1 MLAEQ
6 AGTME
11 AQLSELRQEFMAAG
25 EGRDVALKTVAG
37 LEEQNTRLLDQVSAL
52 ESRCA
57 SMASQIA
64 TQRGELTKYEERAL
78 RWRDFAAAH
87 LVKVVHE
94 WLLDVAVRLLYNWQL
109 GATCD
114 ALNKESRNEADR
126 ARRQALTTMLG
137 VWKRWFRRVIGA
149 LVKVWQV
156 RTLQASH
163 VGASFHAAA
172 LLLNSVL
179 VDIKRDGLRAVFQ
192 MLESSWLHHG
202 DYNRRLSTLI
212 RVLKPLVRSWMLRR
226 RMRVLVGMARTS
238 KCKDLSRLQTR
249 IHVVREIINTEDR
262 YVKTLHEMLVLFL
275 LPVRDMIFRSDLTPI
290 CLISDAY
297 VR

>member
-1 MLAEQ
+1 
-6 AGTME
+6 
-11 AQLSELRQEFMAAG
+11 
-25 EGRDVALKTVAG
+25 
-37 LEEQNTRLLDQVSAL
+37 
-52 ESRCA
+52 
-57 SMASQIA
+57 MASQIA